1 MGNLNP
7 LLISADQ
14 GEAKLSFFFRQIIN
28 NNNYQMVFFL
38 DIINPLFDFI
48 RNFIA
53 MRNMLF
59 CALAL
64 STATQAHEPY
74 VAPLAYLTE
83 NTQVPVLSAYAEQAF
98 HPEYA
103 LKDTSFTVFQPNQTQ
118 STVQPVKNLDSAATF
133 DLKLPEK
140 GTYTIFAKTSYPID
154 YVQHNRQWKI
164 FADVAADKVPALS
177 ERDYVIPSDFKGKV
191 PSKVSTVREWSI
203 QSYVSKDSTSPVA
216 ITPAPIQVSFK
227 THPNQ
232 INVQQPVQLQITQA
246 GKALAHAEL
255 MVRAQGELEQQAKS
269 TPVDAQGNATLTF
282 EQAGQYLIEV
292 SEKVDAKAK
301 PKNQYYTIISLQVNA
316 SKTP

>member
-1 MGNLNP
+1 MKNA
-7 LLISADQ
+7 LLCT
-14 GEAKLSFFFRQIIN
+14 L
-28 NNNYQMVFFL
+28 
-38 DIINPLFDFI
+38 
-48 RNFIA
+48 
-53 MRNMLF
+53 LF
-59 CALAL
+59 CSVA
-64 STATQAHEPY
+64 QAHEPY
-74 VAPLAYLTE
+74 VAPLAYHTE

-98 HPEYA
+98 NPEYA
-103 LKDTSFTVFQPNQTQ
+103 LKDISFSVFQPNQTQ
-118 STVQPVKNLDSAATF
+118 TTIQAQKHLESATAF

-140 GTYTIFAKTSYPID
+140 GTYTIFAKTSYPIE

-216 ITPAPIQVSFK
+216 VTPAPIQVNFK

-232 INVQQPVQLQITQA
+232 ITVQQPVQLQITQA

-269 TPVDAQGNATLTF
+269 TPVDAQGHATLTF
-282 EQAGQYLIEV
+282 AQAGQYLIEV
-292 SEKVDAKAK
+292 SEKVDIKAK

-316 SKTP
+316 PKTP